1 MRCIFLSLRRN
12 ILPLLFVLLAIC
24 FVIFSRSNLT
34 AATNGLTLWAT
45 CVVPSLFPFFV
56 ISNLL
61 SQTKVVSFVG
71 KLLDKLMRPLFNV
84 PGIGGF
90 AFVMGL
96 ISGYPVGAKI
106 VSDFREQGL
115 VTKDEGERMLAFTN
129 NSGPLFIISSVGIS
143 LFGDTTTGL
152 LLLCTH
158 ILACVTVGILLGK
171 FSKKSDEEFRRRNF
185 LSKINLHNNENILTS
200 IKRNNNI
207 IHNFNNNIHIRDSKI
222 RSQHINHNYKNRIHN
237 NSKLISVQH
246 KSKSVSKSNELTFKN
261 LGEVLGNSINSSIS
275 TILMIGGFVVI
286 FSVIISILNQTG
298 ALTAISKLFYP
309 VLAFLDFDYN
319 FAEPLFSG
327 IIELTN
333 GVNLVSGIHTKMI
346 SQNIILCA
354 FLLGFGGFSVLLQ
367 VWSIIAKTDLS
378 IKKYMI
384 GKFLQGIFATCY
396 TFLALKFIPFINLD
410 VVQTS
415 STIPQSGIDLLP
427 NSTATAESGINFLS
441 ASTTTEFLQSFFYD
455 FGVFVLL
462 LFAVLTIFYI
472 FRKVYDKVLN

>member
-12 ILPLLFVLLAIC
+12 ILPLFFVLLAVC

-71 KLLDKLMRPLFNV
+71 RLLDKLMRPLFNV

-96 ISGYPVGAKI
+96 ISGYPVGAKV

-171 FSKKSDEEFRRRNF
+171 FSKKSDEEFRRRN
-185 LSKINLHNNENILTS
+185 LLKGT
-200 IKRNNNI
+200 
-207 IHNFNNNIHIRDSKI
+207 
-222 RSQHINHNYKNRIHN
+222 NYKYKDSNFKVGYTKTYSINKKEDTYSNKKYNTTANARTNKQKATSNSN
-237 NSKLISVQH
+237 NVTL
-246 KSKSVSKSNELTFKN
+246 KN

-309 VLAFLDFDYN
+309 VLAFLGFDYN
-319 FAEPLFSG
+319 FAEPLVSG

-367 VWSIIAKTDLS
+367 VWSIISKTDLS
-378 IKKYMI
+378 IKKYLV
-384 GKFLQGIFATCY
+384 GKFLQGIFAACY

-410 VVQTS
+410 VVQAS
-415 STIPQSGIDLLP
+415 STIPQNGIELLS
-427 NSTATAESGINFLS
+427 NSTATESEINFLS

-455 FGVFVLL
+455 FGIFVLL
-462 LFAVLTIFYI
+462 LFAVFTIFYI
-472 FRKVYDKVLN
+472 FRKVYDKVLS